1 MTHMTAPDDRPE
13 PPATVADP
21 KDWTVVVRE
30 SCAECGFDPARLQ
43 RRELPGRIRDTIPRW
58 QAVLTRSGGALH
70 DRPAPTTWSPLEYAC
85 HVRDVTHVFTGRLD
99 VMLREDDPSLPSW
112 DQDAAAVEGR
122 YWREDAGQVAEAYAE
137 GAAVLAGA
145 FDSVPDS
152 AWDRP
157 GRRSDGS
164 AFTVETLGAY
174 CLHDLEH
181 HLTDVGATPR

>member
-1 MTHMTAPDDRPE
+1 MTPPNEPPPTVPDD
-13 PPATVADP
+13 

-30 SCAECGFDPARLQ
+30 PCAECGFDPTALARVDLAA
-43 RRELPGRIRDTIPRW
+43 RIVATIGPW
-58 QAVLTRSGGALH
+58 QSVLARTGPELH

-85 HVRDVTHVFTGRLD
+85 HVRDVTRVFAGRLGS
-99 VMLREDDPSLPSW
+99 MLAQDDPPLPSW

-122 YWREDAGQVAEAYAE
+122 YFEARPERVSDEYAE
-137 GAAVLAGA
+137 GAEVLAGA
-145 FDSVPDS
+145 FDAVPDD

-181 HLTDVGATPR
+181 HLGDVGLPPRQL